1 LVYLKKIQVKVAET
15 NEPKTGQGV
24 YSSPPLIRPLSR
36 KAIHLI
42 RNYNR
47 KMFERTQWRND
58 KISST
63 TNHYIFFIDRTK
75 INN

>member
-1 LVYLKKIQVKVAET
+1 MNPKLDKVCTVA
-15 NEPKTGQGV
+15 
-24 YSSPPLIRPLSR
+24 LLFIRPLSR

-63 TNHYIFFIDRTK
+63 TNHYIFFIDRAKKT
-75 INN
+75 IRAIHGI